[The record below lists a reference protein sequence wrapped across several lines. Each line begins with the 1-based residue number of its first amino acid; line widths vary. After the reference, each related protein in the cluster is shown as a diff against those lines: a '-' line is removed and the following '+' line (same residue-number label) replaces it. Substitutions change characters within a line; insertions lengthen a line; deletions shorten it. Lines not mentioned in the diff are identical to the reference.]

1 MSRSLRIVCTGLFA
15 LALSTLCAA
24 PANAQAPEV
33 KEKAPM
39 YTYVANWAIPRAHWG
54 EMEKAYAAD
63 KSILDKALSDGTLVG
78 FGNDEA
84 YVHQSDGMTH
94 DNWWSSMSMA
104 GLLKVLDQ
112 FYASGNTSSSAL
124 DSATKHSDLILSS
137 RYYNWHPGAFKNAY
151 VHVSAYR
158 MKNEAPDDEVDS
170 LATHLIV
177 PMLEKLL
184 SDGDIVEYEI
194 DQEAIHTTD
203 PNTFW
208 IVYVCP
214 KAEGIDK
221 VNAAVG
227 ATIKN
232 HPLAGIA
239 FGATSEGQHHRD
251 ELNRGDGVFK

>member
-1 MSRSLRIVCTGLFA
+1 MSKSLRFVCTGLCA
-15 LALSTLCAA
+15 LALSILSTA
-24 PANAQAPEV
+24 PVTAQAPEV
-33 KEKAPM
+33 KEKEPM

-54 EMEKAYAAD
+54 EVEKATEANR
-63 KSILDKALSDGTLVG
+63 SILEKALGDGTLVG
-78 FGNDEA
+78 YGNDENL
-84 YVHQSDGMTH
+84 VHQADGITH

-104 GLLKVLDQ
+104 GLVKVLGQ
-112 FYASGNTSSSAL
+112 LRAAGSSTSSVL
-124 DSATKHSDLILSS
+124 DSATAHNDLVLLSH
-137 RYYNWHPGAFKNAY
+137 YYNWHAGPFKSAY

-158 MKNEAPDDEVDS
+158 LKNEAPDDEIDN
-170 LATHLIV
+170 LAKRLIV

-184 SDGDIVEYEI
+184 ADGDIVEYEI

-214 KAEGIDK
+214 KPEGIDK

-227 ATIKN
+227 ATIKD
-232 HPLAGIA
+232 HPLAGVA
-239 FGATSEGQHHRD
+239 FGATTDTQHHRD